1 MLNLSHYRSALLRV
15 WYAGV
20 KKDILF
26 KSNTICSQ
34 RGEKRKGLIFEAGRV
49 MSKSRVLTSL
59 SGVTVMNGQEPT
71 RL

>member
-1 MLNLSHYRSALLRV
+1 MLNLSALLLV

-34 RGEKRKGLIFEAGRV
+34 SNGKKKKRLIFEASGV
-49 MSKSRVLTSL
+49 MSKSHVLTSL
-59 SGVTVMNGQEPT
+59 SGVTVMYGQEPMK
-71 RL
+71 L